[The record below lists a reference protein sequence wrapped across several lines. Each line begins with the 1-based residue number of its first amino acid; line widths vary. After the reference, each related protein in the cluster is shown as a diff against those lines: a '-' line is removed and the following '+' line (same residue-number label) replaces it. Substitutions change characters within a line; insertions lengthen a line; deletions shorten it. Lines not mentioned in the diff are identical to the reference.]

1 MSFKIASQRLQSWP
15 IGFGTL
21 PFNFSHVYVR
31 NLQLTADTNS
41 LALPYHGRFFTLP
54 SVGYVKR
61 CLTSKKHNSVLW
73 RGAAGEISLICIS
86 NT

>member
-15 IGFGTL
+15 LGFGTL

-41 LALPYHGRFFTLP
+41 
-54 SVGYVKR
+54 
-61 CLTSKKHNSVLW
+61 
-73 RGAAGEISLICIS
+73 
-86 NT
+86 